1 MPNKNSKNKRKY
13 TDVQAPLK
21 AYLPENRTNYSPHD
35 LKSFAPNGD
44 VTPLPNPAVDDIVSN
59 NIATSE
65 FNYTQNIA
73 NELEEQEALE
83 EFKDK

>member
-1 MPNKNSKNKRKY
+1 MPKKDSKNKKKY

-44 VTPLPNPAVDDIVSN
+44 ITRLPNPAADDIVVN
-59 NIATSE
+59 NIAWQE
-65 FNYTQNIA
+65 FDYTQSMA